1 MGQALSSAG
10 CGPWQHYS
18 LGAGFRCMKD
28 SRARGSW
35 NLESHAAPESRWGK
49 AVFDRVRVPARAPEM
64 PYAKP

>member
-1 MGQALSSAG
+1 
-10 CGPWQHYS
+10 
-18 LGAGFRCMKD
+18 MKD